1 MAQLVSQVLTH
12 WIVIYPVDNA
22 IHLLNNP
29 GLVVILGI
37 PPVTAKSFM
46 FFFCTSF
53 LLLIVSLFHSFMVFV
68 VNTTDILAHV

>member
-1 MAQLVSQVLTH
+1 MAQLVSQIVTR
-12 WIVIYPVDNA
+12 WTVIYPVDNA

-46 FFFCTSF
+46 FFFLPPFYS
-53 LLLIVSLFHSFMVFV
+53 
-68 VNTTDILAHV
+68 

>member
-1 MAQLVSQVLTH
+1 MAQLVSQVLTR

-29 GLVVILGI
+29 GLVVILGL

-46 FFFCTSF
+46 FFSYLLSVRNSF
-53 LLLIVSLFHSFMVFV
+53 FVS
-68 VNTTDILAHV
+68 